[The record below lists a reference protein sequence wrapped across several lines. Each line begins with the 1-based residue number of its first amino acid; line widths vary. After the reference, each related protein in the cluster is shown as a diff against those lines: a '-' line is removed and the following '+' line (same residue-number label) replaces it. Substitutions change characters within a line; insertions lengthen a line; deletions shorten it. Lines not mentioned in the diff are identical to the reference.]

1 MVDEWAAAAG
11 LPWDA
16 DTEAHWLDAQ
26 TRAVSQHG
34 WLLSRRGRSLPAN
47 ARGVDIHRDSM
58 SRRSD
63 CRWSSTSR
71 W

>member
-26 TRAVSQHG
+26 TRAVRQHG
-34 WLLSRRGRSLPAN
+34 
-47 ARGVDIHRDSM
+47 
-58 SRRSD
+58 
-63 CRWSSTSR
+63 
-71 W
+71 